1 MRLQICLARPTLLVR
16 WPWFMT
22 DHKYLNFLVKTK
34 CKVRPFAV
42 TYDFLFDGWEF
53 NESLPV
59 SV

>member
-1 MRLQICLARPTLLVR
+1 M
-16 WPWFMT
+16 M
-22 DHKYLNFLVKTK
+22 DHKYLNFLVKTN